1 MTAAEVIREQIRE
14 QIDHPDHEYVGP
26 YRKSPEN
33 YDHIE
38 ALLWAAGL
46 FVNSEGFAVDIEE
59 A

>member
-1 MTAAEVIREQIRE
+1 MTTAEVIREQIR
-14 QIDHPDHEYVGP
+14 QQADHPDVTHIGP
-26 YRKSPEN
+26 YAKVPEN

-46 FVNSEGFAVDIEE
+46 YVNSEGYAADIEE

>member
-1 MTAAEVIREQIRE
+1 MTTAEAIRETIRA
-14 QIDHPDHEYVGP
+14 QADHPDCDHIGP
-26 YRKSPEN
+26 YAKVPEN

-46 FVNSEGFAVDIEE
+46 AVNAEGYAMDIEE

>member
-1 MTAAEVIREQIRE
+1 MTTAEVIREQIR
-14 QIDHPDHEYVGP
+14 QQADHPDTSHIGP
-26 YRKSPEN
+26 YRKVPEE

-46 FVNSEGFAVDIEE
+46 FINAEGWAVDIEE

>member
-1 MTAAEVIREQIRE
+1 MTTAEVIREQIRH
-14 QIDHPDHEYVGP
+14 QADHPDELFIGP

-46 FVNSEGFAVDIEE
+46 YVNGEGYALDIEE